1 MAGEIV
7 SGDAAAGG
15 LAIGD
20 KVCALVAGG
29 GYAEYCVAPA
39 AQCLPIPRGLSD
51 IEAAGL
57 PETYFTVWSNVFD
70 RGRLAEGEAL
80 LVHGG
85 ASGIGTTAIQL
96 ARAMGNPVYATVGS
110 DERARAVEA
119 LAARGINY
127 KTQDFVKEVLDAT
140 GGRGVDVVLDM
151 VAGDY
156 IGRDIQCLA
165 DDGRIVII
173 AQLGGAHANVDTAQV
188 MRRRLTI
195 TGSTLRPR
203 PVAFKGAIARAARA
217 RLAVAGAGRHQADR
231 PRHLPAGPGR
241 PGPCHDGK
249 RREHRQDHPDRI
261 GKLGC
266 AARRR
271 TTGYNRRFR
280 LEFFQADPWANVSW
294 AAACRRRRTPGAAHA
309 APGPEAPVRRRSGL
323 AAGRRPA
330 SRLTLSDLCAMTS
343 VENRARLVLGNWKMN
358 GNLAENAALLT
369 ELRAVDA
376 ASHCQIGVCVP
387 FPYLAQAASALTGS
401 SVSWGAQDVSA
412 QEKGAYT
419 GEVSGAMLK
428 EFGCRWA
435 LAGHSERRVLHGETD
450 QIVADKSR
458 AALAAGLTPVV
469 CVGESLADR
478 DAGNTLAVIERQ
490 LKPVLALGA
499 EAVSRM
505 VLAYEPVW
513 AIGTGRSASPEQA
526 QEVHGAIR
534 AARAL
539 GAAQVQ
545 VLYGGSVKAANAAS
559 LFAMADIDGALVGG
573 ASLVA
578 DEFLRIAA
586 I

>member
-119 LAARGINY
+119 LGARGINY

-203 PVAFKGAIARAARA
+203 PVAFKGAIARALRERA
-217 RLAVAGAGRHQADR
+217 WPLLEQGAIK
-231 PRHLPAGPGR
+231 P
-241 PGPCHDGK
+241 
-249 RREHRQDHPDRI
+249 I
-261 GKLGC
+261 
-266 AARRR
+266 
-271 TTGYNRRFR
+271 
-280 LEFFQADPWANVSW
+280 V
-294 AAACRRRRTPGAAHA
+294 HA
-309 APGPEAPVRRRSGL
+309 
-323 AAGRRPA
+323 
-330 SRLTLSDLCAMTS
+330 T
-343 VENRARLVLGNWKMN
+343 
-358 GNLAENAALLT
+358 
-369 ELRAVDA
+369 
-376 ASHCQIGVCVP
+376 
-387 FPYLAQAASALTGS
+387 FPLAQAAQAHAMMESGENIGKIILT
-401 SVSWGAQDVSA
+401 V
-412 QEKGAYT
+412 
-419 GEVSGAMLK
+419 
-428 EFGCRWA
+428 
-435 LAGHSERRVLHGETD
+435 
-450 QIVADKSR
+450 
-458 AALAAGLTPVV
+458 
-469 CVGESLADR
+469 
-478 DAGNTLAVIERQ
+478 
-490 LKPVLALGA
+490 
-499 EAVSRM
+499 
-505 VLAYEPVW
+505 
-513 AIGTGRSASPEQA
+513 
-526 QEVHGAIR
+526 
-534 AARAL
+534 
-539 GAAQVQ
+539 
-545 VLYGGSVKAANAAS
+545 
-559 LFAMADIDGALVGG
+559 
-573 ASLVA
+573 
-578 DEFLRIAA
+578 
-586 I
+586 

>member
-119 LAARGINY
+119 LGAARGINY

-203 PVAFKGAIARAARA
+203 PVAFKGAIARALRERA
-217 RLAVAGAGRHQADR
+217 WPLLEQGRHQADR

-249 RREHRQDHPDRI
+249 RREHRQDHPDRTRV
-261 GKLGC
+261 
-266 AARRR
+266 RRR

-309 APGPEAPVRRRSGL
+309 AAPARRHPSGGGL
-323 AAGRRPA
+323 ARGWP
-330 SRLTLSDLCAMTS
+330 
-343 VENRARLVLGNWKMN
+343 
-358 GNLAENAALLT
+358 
-369 ELRAVDA
+369 
-376 ASHCQIGVCVP
+376 
-387 FPYLAQAASALTGS
+387 
-401 SVSWGAQDVSA
+401 
-412 QEKGAYT
+412 
-419 GEVSGAMLK
+419 
-428 EFGCRWA
+428 
-435 LAGHSERRVLHGETD
+435 
-450 QIVADKSR
+450 
-458 AALAAGLTPVV
+458 AAGLP
-469 CVGESLADR
+469 G
-478 DAGNTLAVIERQ
+478 
-490 LKPVLALGA
+490 
-499 EAVSRM
+499 
-505 VLAYEPVW
+505 
-513 AIGTGRSASPEQA
+513 SPF
-526 QEVHGAIR
+526 
-534 AARAL
+534 L
-539 GAAQVQ
+539 T
-545 VLYGGSVKAANAAS
+545 
-559 LFAMADIDGALVGG
+559 FAP
-573 ASLVA
+573 
-578 DEFLRIAA
+578 
-586 I
+586 